1 MSQKSDK
8 SGAIIQH
15 RVSAIRKRRGENRVS
30 DQVEHGAPALSKG
43 VVGGALQAI
52 FRLFRELKT
61 RLWTSLWLMVAVGVI
76 MISLVLIAGLSKTF
90 ALIGFLS
97 FVASVLLLP
106 RHDAE
111 PVQDGSIPTPAVS
124 GRTAAAMQMMAEAL
138 PDPVILLNPAGQ
150 VLFCNAPARGLF
162 ASLRH
167 GSHISS
173 VIRTPEF
180 LDAVSAAP
188 ERGRAV
194 TVTYAERVP
203 VGRRMA
209 ATVAPLARSGDRTGN
224 ILVLLRD
231 LTEVERI
238 NQMRAD
244 FIANASH
251 ELRTPLA
258 SLRGFIETLQSSAKQ
273 DPGARERFLAIM
285 AEQASRMTRLID
297 ALLSLSRV
305 EMNAHVPPS
314 ELVDLNDVIS
324 HTKDTLDPLARE
336 MGFRLEVGRFPRPA
350 IVRGDRDEL
359 VQVLQNLVQN
369 ALKYGD
375 KGGLVRIEA
384 KHIPSL
390 GRQAGRYAI
399 AVVDRG
405 PGIAPEHLPRLTERF
420 YRVDV
425 ASSREKGGT
434 GLGLAIVKHILNRHR
449 GELAI
454 ASTPGK
460 GSTFTVM
467 LSEVKSALPE
477 RGAAAE

>member
-1 MSQKSDK
+1 MEAHYLGDISNDSLGRGGKALIDRVERPASPLAA
-8 SGAIIQH
+8 SLPARAGAA
-15 RVSAIRKRRGENRVS
+15 VLRGL
-30 DQVEHGAPALSKG
+30 H
-43 VVGGALQAI
+43 
-52 FRLFRELKT
+52 ELAA
-61 RLWTSLWLMVAVGVI
+61 RLWSSLWLIVAVAVI
-76 MISLVLIAGLSKTF
+76 MASLVVVAHLSLPFAIA
-90 ALIGFLS
+90 AFLG
-97 FVASVLLLP
+97 FVASVALLP
-106 RHDAE
+106 RQEIDDAE
-111 PVQDGSIPTPAVS
+111 GNELARLTSSARSSSRMRVI
-124 GRTAAAMQMMAEAL
+124 AEAL
-138 PDPVILLNPAGQ
+138 PDPTILLNAAGQ
-150 VLFCNAPARGLF
+150 VLYCNAPARGLF
-162 ASLRH
+162 ASLRE

-188 ERGRAV
+188 LRGRAV

-209 ATVAPLARSGDRTGN
+209 ATVAPLTRGSEPDSD

-258 SLRGFIETLQSSAKQ
+258 SLRGFIETLQGTAKD
-273 DPGARERFLAIM
+273 DPKARERFLAIM

-314 ELVDLNDVIS
+314 GRVDLNDVLD
-324 HTKDTLDPLARE
+324 HVRDTLEPLARDS
-336 MGFRLEVGRFPRPA
+336 GGRLRVGRFPRPA
-350 IVRGDRDEL
+350 IVRADRDEL
-359 VQVLQNLVQN
+359 VQVFQNLVQN
-369 ALKYGD
+369 AFRYGV
-375 KGGLVRIEA
+375 KGGQIRLEPRQAPPVGRQ
-384 KHIPSL
+384 L
-390 GRQAGRYAI
+390 GRYVISVIDQ
-399 AVVDRG
+399 G

-420 YRVDV
+420 YRIDV
-425 ASSREKGGT
+425 TASREKGGT

-454 ASTPGK
+454 ASQPGK
-460 GSTFTVM
+460 GSTFTV
-467 LSEVKSALPE
+467 LLDPARETVPVKAT
-477 RGAAAE
+477 AAE

>member
-1 MSQKSDK
+1 M
-8 SGAIIQH
+8 
-15 RVSAIRKRRGENRVS
+15 R
-30 DQVEHGAPALSKG
+30 P
-43 VVGGALQAI
+43 
-52 FRLFRELKT
+52 FREVAA
-61 RLWTSLWLMVAVGVI
+61 RLRTALWLIVAVAVI
-76 MISLVLIAGLSKTF
+76 MASLVLIAGLSKAF
-90 ALIGFLS
+90 ALIGFVS
-97 FVASVLLLP
+97 FVASVVLLP
-106 RHDAE
+106 RQDAE
-111 PVQDGSIPTPAVS
+111 QTLVDPLERPAVAS
-124 GRTAAAMQMMAEAL
+124 RTASAMHAMSEAL
-138 PDPVILLNPAGQ
+138 PDPVIVLNPAGH

-162 ASLRH
+162 ASLRE

-209 ATVAPLARSGDRTGN
+209 ATVAPLTRGSERGGS

-258 SLRGFIETLQSSAKQ
+258 SLRGFIETLQSSAKG
-273 DPGARERFLAIM
+273 DPGARERFLPIM

-314 ELVDLNDVIS
+314 DLVDLNDVLNNA
-324 HTKDTLDPLARE
+324 KDTLEPLARE
-336 MGFRLEVGRFPRPA
+336 TGFKFEVARFPRPA

-359 VQVLQNLVQN
+359 LQVLQNLVQN
-369 ALKYGD
+369 AFKYGER
-375 KGGLVRIEA
+375 GGHVRVDA

-399 AVVDRG
+399 AVIDTG

-454 ASTPGK
+454 ASKPGK

-467 LSEVKSALPE
+467 LSEVRASHPDGARPQANA
-477 RGAAAE
+477 RGPQPS

>member
-1 MSQKSDK
+1 MSEQAGHDA
-8 SGAIIQH
+8 GALAPSQLG
-15 RVSAIRKRRGENRVS
+15 RVWA
-30 DQVEHGAPALSKG
+30 AALRIVRE
-43 VVGGALQAI
+43 VVG
-52 FRLFRELKT
+52 RLKA
-61 RLWTSLWLMVAVGVI
+61 SLWLIVAVAAI
-76 MISLVLIAGLSKTF
+76 MLGLVLLASLPGSMALLGLVCFT
-90 ALIGFLS
+90 AL
-97 FVASVLLLP
+97 VALLP
-106 RHDAE
+106 RQAAEQVLDAE
-111 PVQDGSIPTPAVS
+111 RASPAVAS
-124 GRTAAAMQMMAEAL
+124 RGVSSMQVMAEAL
-138 PDPVILLNPAGQ
+138 PDPVIVLNASGQ
-150 VLFCNAPARGLF
+150 VRFLNAPARSLF
-162 ASLRH
+162 ATLRG

-180 LDAVSAAP
+180 LDAVAQAL
-188 ERGRAV
+188 ERDRAV
-194 TVTYAERVP
+194 TVIYAERVP
-203 VGRRMA
+203 VGRRIE
-209 ATVAPLARSGDRTGN
+209 ATVAPLARGAGQTSD

-231 LTEVERI
+231 LTEGERI

-258 SLRGFIETLQSSAKQ
+258 SLRGFIETLQGNAKA
-273 DPGARERFLAIM
+273 DAGAQERFLPIM

-314 ELVDLNDVIS
+314 DTVDLNDVID
-324 HTKDTLDPLARE
+324 HVKDTLDPLARE
-336 MGFRLEVGRFPRPA
+336 TGVKLEVRRFARPA
-350 IVRGDRDEL
+350 RVRGDRDEL
-359 VQVLQNLVQN
+359 MQVVQNLVQN

-375 KGGLVRIEA
+375 KGGEVLIEA
-384 KHIPSL
+384 KRMPST

-399 AVVDRG
+399 AVIDQG

-420 YRVDV
+420 YRIDV

-460 GSTFTVM
+460 GSTFTV
-467 LSEVKSALPE
+467 LLDALRE
-477 RGAAAE
+477 D

>member
-1 MSQKSDK
+1 M
-8 SGAIIQH
+8 G
-15 RVSAIRKRRGENRVS
+15 RVG
-30 DQVEHGAPALSKG
+30 
-43 VVGGALQAI
+43 QAVM
-52 FRLFRELKT
+52 RPFREVGARLKAA
-61 RLWTSLWLMVAVGVI
+61 LWLIVAVGVI
-76 MISLVLIAGLSKTF
+76 MASLVLIAGLSKAF
-90 ALIGFLS
+90 ALIGFVS
-97 FVASVLLLP
+97 FVASVVLLP
-106 RHDAE
+106 R
-111 PVQDGSIPTPAVS
+111 PDGGQALAGALDRPAAVS
-124 GRTAAAMQMMAEAL
+124 RTTSAMHLMADAL
-138 PDPVILLNPAGQ
+138 PDPVIVLNPAGH

-162 ASLRH
+162 ASLRE

-209 ATVAPLARSGDRTGN
+209 ATVAPLARGSERDGN

-231 LTEVERI
+231 LTEGERI

-258 SLRGFIETLQSSAKQ
+258 SLRGFIETLQGSAKG
-273 DPGARERFLAIM
+273 DSGARERFLPIM

-314 ELVDLNDVIS
+314 DLVDLNDVLNS
-324 HTKDTLDPLARE
+324 TKDTLEPLARE
-336 MGFRLEVGRFPRPA
+336 TGFRLEVGRFQRPA

-359 VQVLQNLVQN
+359 LQVMQNLVQN
-369 ALKYGD
+369 AFKYGER
-375 KGGLVRIEA
+375 GGQVRIEA

-390 GRQAGRYAI
+390 GRQSGRYAI
-399 AVVDRG
+399 AVVDSG

-454 ASTPGK
+454 ASKPGK

-467 LSEVKSALPE
+467 LNEVRASQAD
-477 RGAAAE
+477 RGAAAS

>member
-1 MSQKSDK
+1 MQEHSSND
-8 SGAIIQH
+8 SL
-15 RVSAIRKRRGENRVS
+15 RRGELALTDEEGRAPS
-30 DQVEHGAPALSKG
+30 PLTATARAGAALMRG
-43 VVGGALQAI
+43 IQ
-52 FRLFRELKT
+52 ELGE
-61 RLWTSLWLMVAVGVI
+61 RLWSSLWLIVAVAVI
-76 MISLVLIAGLSKTF
+76 MASLVVVAHLSLPF
-90 ALIGFLS
+90 AVAAFLG
-97 FVASVLLLP
+97 FVASVALLP
-106 RHDAE
+106 RQEVDEAE
-111 PVQDGSIPTPAVS
+111 GSDLARLASAT
-124 GRTAAAMQMMAEAL
+124 RTGSRMRVIAEAM
-138 PDPVILLNPAGQ
+138 PDPAILLNSAGQ
-150 VLFCNAPARGLF
+150 VLYCNAPARGLF
-162 ASLRH
+162 ASMRE

-188 ERGRAV
+188 LRGRAV

-209 ATVAPLARSGDRTGN
+209 ATVAPLTRGSEPDSD

-258 SLRGFIETLQSSAKQ
+258 SLRGFIETLQGKAKE
-273 DPGARERFLAIM
+273 DPRARERFLAIM

-314 ELVDLNDVIS
+314 GRVDLNDVLD
-324 HTKDTLDPLARE
+324 HLRDTLEPLARE
-336 MGFRLEVGRFPRPA
+336 SGGKLQVGRFPRPA
-350 IVRGDRDEL
+350 MVRADRDEL
-359 VQVLQNLVQN
+359 VQVFQNLVQN
-369 ALKYGD
+369 ALRYGV
-375 KGGLVRIEA
+375 KGGQIRIEP
-384 KHIPSL
+384 KHSAPV
-390 GRQAGRYAI
+390 GRQPGRYAVSVI
-399 AVVDRG
+399 DQG

-420 YRVDV
+420 YRIDV

-454 ASTPGK
+454 ASQPGK
-460 GSTFTVM
+460 GSTFTV
-467 LSEVKSALPE
+467 LLDPARESLPVKAT
-477 RGAAAE
+477 AAE

>member
-1 MSQKSDK
+1 M
-8 SGAIIQH
+8 
-15 RVSAIRKRRGENRVS
+15 
-30 DQVEHGAPALSKG
+30 QV
-43 VVGGALQAI
+43 
-52 FRLFRELKT
+52 
-61 RLWTSLWLMVAVGVI
+61 
-76 MISLVLIAGLSKTF
+76 
-90 ALIGFLS
+90 
-97 FVASVLLLP
+97 
-106 RHDAE
+106 
-111 PVQDGSIPTPAVS
+111 
-124 GRTAAAMQMMAEAL
+124 MADAL
-138 PDPVILLNPAGQ
+138 PDPVMLLNESGQ
-150 VLFCNAPARGLF
+150 VMFLNAPARGLF
-162 ASLRH
+162 AALRE

-180 LDAVSAAP
+180 LDAVSQAP

-209 ATVAPLARSGDRTGN
+209 ATVAPLAREHGQSDD

-231 LTEVERI
+231 LTEGERI

-258 SLRGFIETLQSSAKQ
+258 SLRGFIETLQGSAKG
-273 DPGARERFLAIM
+273 DAGAQERFLPIM

-314 ELVDLNDVIS
+314 DDVDLNDVID
-324 HTKDTLDPLARE
+324 HAKDTLDPLARE
-336 MGFRLEVGRFPRPA
+336 TGVRLDVRRFDRPA
-350 IVRGDRDEL
+350 LVRADRDEL
-359 VQVLQNLVQN
+359 VQVLQNLVHN

-375 KGGLVRIEA
+375 KSGDVVIEA
-384 KHIPSL
+384 KYIPSI
-390 GRQAGRYAI
+390 GRLAGRYTI
-399 AVVDRG
+399 AVTDQG

-420 YRVDV
+420 YRIDV

-454 ASTPGK
+454 TSIPGK
-460 GSTFTVM
+460 GSTFTVV
-467 LSEVKSALPE
+467 LDEL
-477 RGAAAE
+477 RRD

>member
-1 MSQKSDK
+1 VSQKRDNP
-8 SGAIIQH
+8 
-15 RVSAIRKRRGENRVS
+15 SAIMDASRGADSSRVAEKKPLS
-30 DQVEHGAPALSKG
+30 DRVERGA
-43 VVGGALQAI
+43 GALEPGIFGRAAQAVL
-52 FRLFRELKT
+52 RPFREIAA
-61 RLWTSLWLMVAVGVI
+61 RLRAGQWLIVAVAVI
-76 MISLVLIAGLSKTF
+76 MVSLVVIAGLSKTF

-97 FVASVLLLP
+97 FVASVVLLP
-106 RHDAE
+106 RQDAE
-111 PVQDGSIPTPAVS
+111 HVLGTGERPAAAL
-124 GRTAAAMQMMAEAL
+124 RTASAMQAMAQAL
-138 PDPVILLNPAGQ
+138 PDPAIVLNPAGH

-162 ASLRH
+162 ASLRE

-209 ATVAPLARSGDRTGN
+209 VTVAPLTRGSEQGGS

-258 SLRGFIETLQSSAKQ
+258 SLRGFIETLQSSAKG
-273 DPGARERFLAIM
+273 DPGARERFLPIM

-314 ELVDLNDVIS
+314 DLVDLNNVLN
-324 HTKDTLDPLARE
+324 HAKDTLEPLARE
-336 MGFRLEVGRFPRPA
+336 TGFHIEVGRFPRPA

-359 VQVLQNLVQN
+359 LQVLQNLVQN
-369 ALKYGD
+369 AFKYGER
-375 KGGLVRIEA
+375 GGHVRIEA

-399 AVVDRG
+399 AVVDDG

-454 ASTPGK
+454 ASKPGK

-467 LSEVKSALPE
+467 LNEARASHPE
-477 RGAAAE
+477 RGAAAG

>member
-1 MSQKSDK
+1 M
-8 SGAIIQH
+8 H
-15 RVSAIRKRRGENRVS
+15 V
-30 DQVEHGAPALSKG
+30 
-43 VVGGALQAI
+43 
-52 FRLFRELKT
+52 
-61 RLWTSLWLMVAVGVI
+61 
-76 MISLVLIAGLSKTF
+76 
-90 ALIGFLS
+90 
-97 FVASVLLLP
+97 
-106 RHDAE
+106 
-111 PVQDGSIPTPAVS
+111 
-124 GRTAAAMQMMAEAL
+124 MAEAL

-162 ASLRH
+162 ASLRQ

-209 ATVAPLARSGDRTGN
+209 ATVAPLTRGGERVGN

-314 ELVDLNDVIS
+314 DLVDLNDVIN
-324 HTKDTLDPLARE
+324 HAKDTLEPLVRE
-336 MGFRLEVGRFPRPA
+336 MSFRLEVGRFPRPA
-350 IVRGDRDEL
+350 VVRGDRDEL

-375 KGGLVRIEA
+375 KGGVVRIEA

-390 GRQAGRYAI
+390 GRQVGRYAI
-399 AVVDRG
+399 SVVDKG

-434 GLGLAIVKHILNRHR
+434 GLGLAIVKHILT
-449 GELAI
+449 AI
-454 ASTPGK
+454 EASSP
-460 GSTFTVM
+460 SPRPP
-467 LSEVKSALPE
+467 ARARPLPSC
-477 RGAAAE
+477 

>member
-1 MSQKSDK
+1 MS
-8 SGAIIQH
+8 
-15 RVSAIRKRRGENRVS
+15 E
-30 DQVEHGAPALSKG
+30 QVEHRTRALPKDLLRRAG
-43 VVGGALQAI
+43 QTVTHVV
-52 FRLFRELKT
+52 RELGT
-61 RLWTSLWLMVAVGVI
+61 RLWTSLWQIVAVAVI
-76 MISLVLIAGLSKTF
+76 MVSLVLIAGLSKAF
-90 ALIGFLS
+90 ALIAFASFL
-97 FVASVLLLP
+97 ASVLLLP

-111 PVQDGSIPTPAVS
+111 PVQESELQPAATS
-124 GRTAAAMQMMAEAL
+124 GRTAAMHVMGEAL

-162 ASLRH
+162 ASLRQ

-188 ERGRAV
+188 ERARAV

-209 ATVAPLARSGDRTGN
+209 ATVAPLTRGGERVGN

-231 LTEVERI
+231 LTEVERV

-314 ELVDLNDVIS
+314 DLVDLNDVIN
-324 HTKDTLDPLARE
+324 HAKDTLEPLVRE
-336 MGFRLEVGRFPRPA
+336 MSFRLEAGRFPRPA
-350 IVRGDRDEL
+350 VVRGDRDEL

-375 KGGLVRIEA
+375 RGGVVRIEA
-384 KHIPSL
+384 KHIPAL
-390 GRQAGRYAI
+390 GRQVGRYAI
-399 AVVDRG
+399 SVVDKG

-467 LSEVKSALPE
+467 LSEVKSALPD

>member
-1 MSQKSDK
+1 V
-8 SGAIIQH
+8 A
-15 RVSAIRKRRGENRVS
+15 
-30 DQVEHGAPALSKG
+30 
-43 VVGGALQAI
+43 
-52 FRLFRELKT
+52 
-61 RLWTSLWLMVAVGVI
+61 LWLIVAVGVI
-76 MISLVLIAGLSKTF
+76 MVSLVFIAGLSKTF

-97 FVASVLLLP
+97 FVASAMLLP
-106 RHDAE
+106 RHDADHAL
-111 PVQDGSIPTPAVS
+111 PAVLQSSSGSIPAV
-124 GRTAAAMQMMAEAL
+124 AAMNLMAGAL
-138 PDPVILLNPAGQ
+138 PDPVILLGPGGH

-162 ASLRH
+162 TSLRE

-180 LDAVSAAP
+180 LDAVAAAP

-209 ATVAPLARSGDRTGN
+209 ATVAPLMGEKDGGGATN

-231 LTEVERI
+231 LTEIERI

-258 SLRGFIETLQSSAKQ
+258 SLRGFIETLQGSAKG
-273 DPGARERFLAIM
+273 DSGARERFLPIM

-297 ALLSLSRV
+297 ALLSLSRL

-314 ELVDLNDVIS
+314 EIVDLNDVLG
-324 HTKDTLDPLARE
+324 HAKDTLEPLARE
-336 MGFRLEVGRFPRPA
+336 MGTKFEVGRFNRPA
-350 IVRGDRDEL
+350 MVRGDRDEL
-359 VQVLQNLVQN
+359 VQVLQNLVHN
-369 ALKYGD
+369 AFRYGV
-375 KGGLVRIEA
+375 KGGQVEVQA
-384 KHIPSL
+384 KHIPSI
-390 GRQAGRYAI
+390 GRQGGRYAI
-399 AVVDRG
+399 AVVDNG
-405 PGIAPEHLPRLTERF
+405 PGIPPEHLPRLTERF
-420 YRVDV
+420 YRIDV
-425 ASSREKGGT
+425 TSSREKGGT

-449 GELAI
+449 GELAV

-467 LSEVKSALPE
+467 LNELRTSRPE
-477 RGAAAE
+477 KGAAVG

>member
-1 MSQKSDK
+1 MSDRAEPSAR
-8 SGAIIQH
+8 AIVPGFAARIGH
-15 RVSAIRKRRGENRVS
+15 AVLK
-30 DQVEHGAPALSKG
+30 P
-43 VVGGALQAI
+43 
-52 FRLFRELKT
+52 FREIAARLKAAQ
-61 RLWTSLWLMVAVGVI
+61 WLIVAVAVI
-76 MISLVLIAGLSKTF
+76 MLSLVLIAGLSKAF

-97 FVASVLLLP
+97 FLISVLLLP
-106 RHDAE
+106 RSDAD
-111 PVQDGSIPTPAVS
+111 QAFAGSIDRPLVVA
-124 GRTAAAMQMMAEAL
+124 RTTSAMHVMAEAL
-138 PDPVILLNPAGQ
+138 PDPVIVLNAAGH

-162 ASLRH
+162 GTLRE

-173 VIRTPEF
+173 AIRTPEF
-180 LDAVSAAP
+180 LDAVAGAP

-209 ATVAPLARSGDRTGN
+209 ATVAPLTRGNERGGN
-224 ILVLLRD
+224 ILILLRD
-231 LTEVERI
+231 LTEIERI

-258 SLRGFIETLQSSAKQ
+258 SLRGFIETLQSSAKG
-273 DPGARERFLAIM
+273 DPGARERFLPIM

-314 ELVDLNDVIS
+314 DLVDLNDVLN
-324 HTKDTLDPLARE
+324 HAKDTLDPLARE
-336 MGFRLEVGRFPRPA
+336 TGFSFEVARFPRPA
-350 IVRGDRDEL
+350 VVRGDRDEL
-359 VQVLQNLVQN
+359 LQVLQNLVQN
-369 ALKYGD
+369 AFKYGN
-375 KGGLVRIEA
+375 KGGKVRIEA
-384 KHIPSL
+384 KHIPSI

-399 AVVDRG
+399 AVIDSG

-454 ASTPGK
+454 ASKPGK

-467 LSEVKSALPE
+467 LSEARASQPE
-477 RGAAAE
+477 RGAAAS

>member
-1 MSQKSDK
+1 M
-8 SGAIIQH
+8 
-15 RVSAIRKRRGENRVS
+15 S
-30 DQVEHGAPALSKG
+30 DQAERPPLPSG
-43 VVGGALQAI
+43 VLVRAGSVLMRVLQEFFA
-52 FRLFRELKT
+52 
-61 RLWTSLWLMVAVGVI
+61 RLWAGLWLIVAVAVI
-76 MISLVLIAGLSKTF
+76 MASLVLF
-90 ALIGFLS
+90 AHLAVPLAIVAFLG
-97 FVASVLLLP
+97 FVASVALLP
-106 RHDAE
+106 RHEHEEAT
-111 PVQDGSIPTPAVS
+111 VSAMGSSAHL
-124 GRTAAAMQMMAEAL
+124 GRTVSQMQIMAEAL
-138 PDPVILLNPAGQ
+138 PDPAILLNAAGQ
-150 VLFCNAPARGLF
+150 VLYCNAAARGLF
-162 ASLRH
+162 AALRE
-167 GSHISS
+167 GSHIAS

-209 ATVAPLARSGDRTGN
+209 ATVAPLTRGTERGDN

-231 LTEVERI
+231 LTEVERV

-258 SLRGFIETLQSSAKQ
+258 SLRGFIETLQGTAKE
-273 DPGARERFLAIM
+273 DPGARERFLPIM

-314 ELVDLNDVIS
+314 GLVDLNEVLDHVR
-324 HTKDTLDPLARE
+324 DTSEPLARE
-336 MGFRLEVGRFPRPA
+336 TGALVEVGSFGRKA

-359 VQVLQNLVQN
+359 VQVVQNLVQN
-369 ALKYGD
+369 ALKYGV
-375 KGGLVRIEA
+375 KGGRVRLEA
-384 KHIPSL
+384 KHMPPQ

-399 AVVDRG
+399 AVVDSG

-420 YRVDV
+420 YRIDV

-454 ASTPGK
+454 SSTPGR
-460 GSTFTVM
+460 GSTFTV
-467 LSEVKSALPE
+467 LLDPARDIAPS
-477 RGAAAE
+477 RTAAE

>member
-1 MSQKSDK
+1 LRFAVKSEEK
-8 SGAIIQH
+8 IL
-15 RVSAIRKRRGENRVS
+15 S
-30 DQVEHGAPALSKG
+30 DQAEPSA
-43 VVGGALQAI
+43 GALEPGFAARI
-52 FRLFRELKT
+52 GLAVMRPFREIGA
-61 RLWTSLWLMVAVGVI
+61 RLRAAQWLIVAVAVI
-76 MISLVLIAGLSKTF
+76 MASLVLIAGLSKTF
-90 ALIGFLS
+90 ALIGFVS
-97 FVASVLLLP
+97 FVVSVVLLP
-106 RHDAE
+106 RHEADHTLGAATE
-111 PVQDGSIPTPAVS
+111 RPSTAVRNVS
-124 GRTAAAMQMMAEAL
+124 AMHVMAAAL
-138 PDPVILLNPAGQ
+138 PDPVIVLNPAGH

-162 ASLRH
+162 ASLRE

-173 VIRTPEF
+173 IIRTPEF
-180 LDAVSAAP
+180 LDAVSSAP

-209 ATVAPLARSGDRTGN
+209 ATVAPLTRGSERGGN

-258 SLRGFIETLQSSAKQ
+258 SLRGFIETLQSSAKG
-273 DPGARERFLAIM
+273 DPGARERFLPIM

-314 ELVDLNDVIS
+314 DLVDLNDVI
-324 HTKDTLDPLARE
+324 HHAKDTLDPLARE
-336 MGFRLEVGRFPRPA
+336 TGFRFEATRFPRPA
-350 IVRGDRDEL
+350 VVRGDRDEL
-359 VQVLQNLVQN
+359 LQVLQNLVQN
-369 ALKYGD
+369 AFKYGN
-375 KGGLVRIEA
+375 KGGHVRIEA

-390 GRQAGRYAI
+390 GRQGGRYAI
-399 AVVDRG
+399 AVIDDG

-454 ASTPGK
+454 ASKPGK

-467 LSEVKSALPE
+467 LNEARASAPE
-477 RGAAAE
+477 RGSAAS

>member
-1 MSQKSDK
+1 M
-8 SGAIIQH
+8 
-15 RVSAIRKRRGENRVS
+15 R
-30 DQVEHGAPALSKG
+30 P
-43 VVGGALQAI
+43 
-52 FRLFRELKT
+52 FREIGARLKAA
-61 RLWTSLWLMVAVGVI
+61 LWLIVAVGVI
-76 MISLVLIAGLSKTF
+76 MASLVLIAGLSKAF
-90 ALIGFLS
+90 ALIGFIS
-97 FVASVLLLP
+97 FVASVVLLP
-106 RHDAE
+106 RHDGDQAL
-111 PVQDGSIPTPAVS
+111 PGALDRPAAVS
-124 GRTAAAMQMMAEAL
+124 RTTSAMHLMADAL
-138 PDPVILLNPAGQ
+138 PDPVIVLNPAGH

-162 ASLRH
+162 ASLRQ
-167 GSHISS
+167 GNHISS

-209 ATVAPLARSGDRTGN
+209 ATVAPLARGSERGGN

-231 LTEVERI
+231 LTEGERI

-258 SLRGFIETLQSSAKQ
+258 SLRGFIETLQSTAK
-273 DPGARERFLAIM
+273 DDTGARERFLPIM

-314 ELVDLNDVIS
+314 GLVDLNDVLNS
-324 HTKDTLDPLARE
+324 TKDTLEPLARE
-336 MGFRLEVGRFPRPA
+336 TGFRLEVARFQRPA

-359 VQVLQNLVQN
+359 LQVMQNLVQN
-369 ALKYGD
+369 AFKYGER
-375 KGGLVRIEA
+375 GGQVRIEA

-390 GRQAGRYAI
+390 GRQSGRYAI
-399 AVVDRG
+399 AVVDNG

-454 ASTPGK
+454 ASKPGK

-467 LSEVKSALPE
+467 LNEARASQADK
-477 RGAAAE
+477 GAAAS